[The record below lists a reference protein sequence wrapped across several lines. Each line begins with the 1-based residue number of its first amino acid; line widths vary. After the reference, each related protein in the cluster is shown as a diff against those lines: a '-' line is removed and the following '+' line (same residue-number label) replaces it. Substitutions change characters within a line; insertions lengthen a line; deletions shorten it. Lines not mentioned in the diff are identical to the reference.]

1 MRALEYFLNVTYGCG
16 RLGREVKASEVSV
29 ANSIVHEAVAAE
41 ALVVGDGV
49 VGAGVEV
56 DQVDHVEDG
65 LQEPQDVL
73 VVADAGVK
81 TREELGEVSVLQQPR
96 QPEEGALDPE
106 LDVEQVSREQRQS
119 VVEEPTISD
128 IIPHWGSKSSKDLL
142 FDKSWR

>member
-1 MRALEYFLNVTYGCG
+1 MAQCKARLTDGGGC
-16 RLGREVKASEVSV
+16 LGGKVEASEVGI
-29 ANSIVHEAVAAE
+29 AGPIVHEAVAAE
-41 ALVVGDGV
+41 ALVVGDGE

-56 DQVDHVEDG
+56 DQVDHIEDG
-65 LQEPQDVL
+65 LEEPQDVL

-128 IIPHWGSKSSKDLL
+128 IIPHWGSKS
-142 FDKSWR
+142 

>member
-1 MRALEYFLNVTYGCG
+1 M
-16 RLGREVKASEVSV
+16 
-29 ANSIVHEAVAAE
+29 
-41 ALVVGDGV
+41 
-49 VGAGVEV
+49 

-65 LQEPQDVL
+65 LEEPQDVL

-128 IIPHWGSKSSKDLL
+128 IIPH
-142 FDKSWR
+142 

>member
-1 MRALEYFLNVTYGCG
+1 MDE
-16 RLGREVKASEVSV
+16 
-29 ANSIVHEAVAAE
+29 
-41 ALVVGDGV
+41 
-49 VGAGVEV
+49 
-56 DQVDHVEDG
+56 VDHVEDG
-65 LQEPQDVL
+65 LEKPQDVL

-106 LDVEQVSREQRQS
+106 LDVEQVGREQRQS